1 MRFSSST
8 KSAVMPGVSIKTDSV
23 ETAQMLID
31 ARVTV
36 KAPYFHRAWVDLAWS
51 APEDE
56 LRYMLT

>member
-1 MRFSSST
+1 
-8 KSAVMPGVSIKTDSV
+8 MPGVSIKTDSV